1 MNEHGNRYAEAALK
15 HRRAKLTGE
24 IHALR
29 KQMREKLKQIEL
41 LDATLRIFDPDYKE
55 GSIRPK
61 RYVRAPLFSHGELGR
76 VILDVMREANG
87 EPLAAHEIA
96 TRARVKLNMP
106 ENTKAALTTRVRSN
120 LGYLKS
126 QKRVAKTGH
135 KLQAR
140 WTLAP

>member
-15 HRRAKLTGE
+15 FRRAKLAGE
-24 IHALR
+24 VHALR
-29 KQMREKLKQIEL
+29 KQMKEKLKQIEL

-61 RYVRAPLFSHGELGR
+61 RYVRVPLFSHGEMGR
-76 VILDVMREANG
+76 LILDVLREANG
-87 EPLAAHEIA
+87 EPLAGHEIA
-96 TRARVKLNMP
+96 ARVRAKANMP
-106 ENTKAALTTRVRSN
+106 DATKMAVTSRVLSGLT
-120 LGYLKS
+120 YLKQ
-126 QKRVAKTGH
+126 QKRVVKAGH